1 MEGVNGQE
9 YREVSMVRSIEMY
22 QWSRVYGF
30 VICQEYGEVLI
41 VSSIIKEYI
50 ERCKWLGVFRGVKDW
65 VCREVSRDQSVK
77 RFQPRANGLQYREE
91 FIDELFWVLHCIW
104 NKTKKNYITIKIEMR

>member
-1 MEGVNGQE
+1 MEGVNGQQ
-9 YREVSMVRSIEMY
+9 YREVSIVRSIEMY

-41 VSSIIKEYI
+41 VRSIIKEYI

-65 VCREVSRDQSVK
+65 VCREVSRIGCVERCQGLGVQRDVK
-77 RFQPRANGLQYREE
+77 GYEYKEVSA
-91 FIDELFWVLHCIW
+91 
-104 NKTKKNYITIKIEMR
+104 KN